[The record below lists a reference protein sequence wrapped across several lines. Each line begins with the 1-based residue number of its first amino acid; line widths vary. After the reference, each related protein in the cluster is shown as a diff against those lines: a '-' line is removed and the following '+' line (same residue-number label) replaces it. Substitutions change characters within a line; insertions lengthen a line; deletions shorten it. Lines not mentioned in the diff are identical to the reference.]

1 MLDPSLSRDTVIRA
15 AAARR
20 EALDREAVELDGV
33 LAAYTA
39 RPTCEPRFIAS
50 VAALQHYSMTEGTH
64 CGCDTCVEWNTRRD
78 EFIRASKLVPI
89 GHRWSTCGCGICR
102 FVGRIQLNF
111 LAATNTRD
119 LLIEISYHAT
129 HHSPFG
135 TQVMRWLEREL
146 MDPMYTVN
154 WRAQEMNRYPL
165 ERWLRRC
172 ESVLGPYVSGVVFG
186 ANMAVEHL
194 PVHFA
199 SSLVAEG
206 SYAN

>member
-1 MLDPSLSRDTVIRA
+1 MFDPSFSNDTVIRA
-15 AAARR
+15 AVARR
-20 EALDREAVELDGV
+20 KVLDKEAIELDNV
-33 LAAYTA
+33 LTAYMS
-39 RPTCEPRFIAS
+39 RPMYEPKFVAP
-50 VAALQHYSMTEGTH
+50 VAALQHYSMTESEH
-64 CGCDTCVEWNTRRD
+64 CGCDTCSEWNTRRD
-78 EFIRASKLVPI
+78 EFIRASKLVPL
-89 GHRWSTCGCGICR
+89 GHRWSTCGCGVCR

-135 TQVMRWLEREL
+135 EKVMAWLEREL
-146 MDPMYTVN
+146 MNPMYTVN

-172 ESVLGPYVSGVVFG
+172 ESSLGPYVSGVVFG

-194 PVHFA
+194 QVHFG